1 VQASFKEE
9 TELMLFSKWRSSRM
23 CSQIIERIIK
33 LISFI
38 HGTMEETG
46 YFAYYGEDAL
56 RTR

>member
-1 VQASFKEE
+1 
-9 TELMLFSKWRSSRM
+9 M
-23 CSQIIERIIK
+23 CSQIERIIT

-46 YFAYYGEDAL
+46 YFADYGEDAL